1 MKPTD
6 LPLTLNTFIM
16 LKTMRQLL
24 FLSLAFTLV
33 TACKKDTED
42 PVPPTPP
49 PAGNEQELITTLI
62 LTFTDAENP
71 SETFELRW
79 SDPDG
84 DGGNDPVITG
94 DILPQNRAYSM
105 AVRVLDESGSSP
117 VELTNEIAAEKEEHQ
132 FFFLPSN
139 VNLTFFYADQ
149 DANGNPVG
157 LANTAIAGGPSLGS
171 LTVILRH
178 EPNKAGAGV
187 AAGDPTNAGGDT
199 DIEVTLPVRVD

>member
-1 MKPTD
+1 MPTS
-6 LPLTLNTFIM
+6 L
-16 LKTMRQLL
+16 RQLL
-24 FLSLAFTLV
+24 LLSLAITLM
-33 TACKKDTED
+33 TACKKDDED

-49 PAGNEQELITTLI
+49 PASNEQELITTLI
-62 LTFTDAENP
+62 LTFTDTEN
-71 SETFELRW
+71 TAQTYELRW
-79 SDPDG
+79 SDGDG

-105 AVRVLDESGSSP
+105 AIRVLDESGASP
-117 VELTNEIAAEKEEHQ
+117 VEITNEIAAEKEEHQ

-157 LANTAIAGGPSLGS
+157 LANTAIAAGPSLGS

-178 EPNKAGAGV
+178 ELNKAGAGV